1 MFKSTD
7 KSGYFRVKLTDN
19 SGYFSVKL
27 TDKSGY
33 FRVKYTDSSRYPL
46 IAVYFLIL
54 YTFFS
59 LYDMQIHLSPQKELI
74 TDEASTSKQVRLKT
88 IL

>member
-7 KSGYFRVKLTDN
+7 KSGYFRVKLTDKSGYFRVKLTDN
-19 SGYFSVKL
+19 IGYFSVKL

-54 YTFFS
+54 YNFFFS
-59 LYDMQIHLSPQKELI
+59 LRHADPPL
-74 TDEASTSKQVRLKT
+74 TSKGADHRGS
-88 IL
+88 